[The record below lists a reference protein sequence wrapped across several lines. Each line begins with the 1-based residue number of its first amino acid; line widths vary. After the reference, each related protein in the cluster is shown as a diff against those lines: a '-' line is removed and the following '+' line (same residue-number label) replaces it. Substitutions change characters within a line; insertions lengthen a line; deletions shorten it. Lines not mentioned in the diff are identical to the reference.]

1 MRRSVSNSQRSGK
14 YPRENWDAKDAQKHC
29 ARLLGTQFSHVAFHV
44 RKASKEQKSAK
55 TDVVSP
61 FLATG
66 GVRERSERAPGGGPG
81 RVREGSE
88 KCFERL
94 RCRIISV
101 VCPNRAR
108 DFKKV
113 CEPLEEWADFGAE
126 LANYRQLLTML
137 VAACFQR
144 QARWFSAVLQNH
156 CACAESSFSPRLCR
170 KWLLKVENGPGNR
183 VLSCGSAFSLCL
195 CSKTSARR
203 FGSQRN
209 PQSPA
214 VRIVLSMH

>member
-14 YPRENWDAKDAQKHC
+14 YPIENWDAEKTLKNI
-29 ARLLGTQFSHVAFHV
+29 ARVCSERSFSHVAFHV

-55 TDVVSP
+55 TDVFSP

-94 RCRIISV
+94 RCRLISV

-108 DFKKV
+108 ELKKV
-113 CEPLEEWADFGAE
+113 CEPLEECADFWPE
-126 LANYRQLLTML
+126 LANYRQFLTI
-137 VAACFQR
+137 
-144 QARWFSAVLQNH
+144 QATARFCAQVRWF
-156 CACAESSFSPRLCR
+156 
-170 KWLLKVENGPGNR
+170 
-183 VLSCGSAFSLCL
+183 
-195 CSKTSARR
+195 
-203 FGSQRN
+203 
-209 PQSPA
+209 
-214 VRIVLSMH
+214 